1 MLLVTIAAA
10 VVGIAIV
17 GFLVLQNPGGT
28 TAGPLRSPS
37 ATTPPALAHG
47 RNLGSAD
54 APVKVEVY
62 SDFQCPNCEL
72 FWTSVEPTLA
82 RDEIATG
89 RARLVYH
96 DFSFIGPES
105 LAAATAARCADQQGT
120 FWPYHDMLYA
130 NQGRENSG
138 AFADA
143 RLAQMA
149 TAVDLDLA
157 TWSTC
162 RADPATAAAVEEE
175 TSAGQARGVTGTP
188 MVYVNG
194 TKLSSYDVATIKAA
208 IATAIGTATPV
219 PVP

>member
-1 MLLVTIAAA
+1 MLLITIAAA

-17 GFLVLQNPGGT
+17 GFLVLQNPGGA
-28 TAGPLRSPS
+28 TAGPIRSPA
-37 ATTPPALAHG
+37 ATTPTALAHD
-47 RNLGSAD
+47 RTLGSAN

-62 SDFQCPNCEL
+62 SDFQCPNCEV
-72 FWTSVEPTLA
+72 FWTSVEPVLI

-89 RARLVYH
+89 RAQLVYH

-105 LAAATAARCADQQGT
+105 LAAATAARCADRQGK
-120 FWPYHDMLYA
+120 FWPYHDVLYA

-149 TAVDLDLA
+149 TAIGLDTSA
-157 TWSTC
+157 WSTC

-188 MVYVNG
+188 MVYVAG
-194 TKLSSYDVATIKAA
+194 TKLRSYDVATIKAA
-208 IATAIGTATPV
+208 IDSAIGTATPV